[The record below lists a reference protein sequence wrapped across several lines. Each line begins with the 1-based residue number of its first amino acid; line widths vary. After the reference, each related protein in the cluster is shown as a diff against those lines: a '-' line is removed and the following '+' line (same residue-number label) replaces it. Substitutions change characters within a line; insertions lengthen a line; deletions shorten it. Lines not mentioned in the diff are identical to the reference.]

1 MKQSRC
7 HAAHPDLGGG
17 GLGEPNAVR
26 HGTAPAGALVGAPL
40 HEVGSNTYQ
49 GAAYVFTRSGSTW
62 TQRAELIA
70 SDGAANDQFGASVAI
85 SGETALVGAPFNHDY
100 QGAAYVF
107 TRSGSS
113 WSQQAE
119 LVASDGGAWD
129 QFGESVALDGDTAVI
144 GAPGHQVG
152 SNDQQG
158 AAYVFGGS
166 GASWSQQAELTASDG
181 AAYDEFGW
189 SVAISAGTVLVGAPM
204 HTADGNTYQGAA
216 YLFGGSG
223 SSWAQQGELTASDG
237 AASDEF
243 GQSVA
248 ISNGTAL
255 VGAPGHQGGTAYLF
269 TGSDSTWGQQAE
281 LAAADNGGTDSFGY
295 SVAVCGDSALIGAL
309 GHTVGSDQRQGVAYL
324 FTGSGSGWTEQ
335 AELDSSDGAAWDY
348 CGWSVA
354 LDGDTAL
361 VGAKNH
367 QVGSQ
372 ADQGSAYVE
381 LLSPLNTAAPLVSG
395 NTAPGDTLTCSP
407 GPDRQPDADLRLPVA
422 TRRQCHT
429 CSSAGLPCCSSA

>member
-1 MKQSRC
+1 MTLRLLGSRS
-7 HAAHPDLGGG
+7 
-17 GLGEPNAVR
+17 
-26 HGTAPAGALVGAPL
+26 PATRRSSGRPC
-40 HEVGSNTYQ
+40 
-49 GAAYVFTRSGSTW
+49 TRSAATPTKARPTSSRALARPGHSE
-62 TQRAELIA
+62 AELIA

-223 SSWAQQGELTASDG
+223 SSSG
-237 AASDEF
+237 
-243 GQSVA
+243 
-248 ISNGTAL
+248 
-255 VGAPGHQGGTAYLF
+255 PP
-269 TGSDSTWGQQAE
+269 
-281 LAAADNGGTDSFGY
+281 GGTDGK
-295 SVAVCGDSALIGAL
+295 
-309 GHTVGSDQRQGVAYL
+309 RR
-324 FTGSGSGWTEQ
+324 SGQ
-335 AELDSSDGAAWDY
+335 
-348 CGWSVA
+348 
-354 LDGDTAL
+354 
-361 VGAKNH
+361 
-367 QVGSQ
+367 
-372 ADQGSAYVE
+372 
-381 LLSPLNTAAPLVSG
+381 
-395 NTAPGDTLTCSP
+395 
-407 GPDRQPDADLRLPVA
+407 
-422 TRRQCHT
+422 
-429 CSSAGLPCCSSA
+429 